1 MILKNDLN
9 LALEEFIVRLRLLS
23 KVALRKVSGIKLR
36 GP

>member
-9 LALEEFIVRLRLLS
+9 LALEEFIVRLRSLCN
-23 KVALRKVSGIKLR
+23 VALREVFRIKLR